1 MKYEECGMQ
10 DAREQASFILHT
22 LPCILAAAMP
32 SYAAFLG
39 HQPRISLAELAAAV
53 PGFLYRRTI
62 KDAVVLFESPVEL
75 DAAFLDTLGGIVIL
89 ARRATDQAV
98 TPAEVPSLL
107 VSELKD
113 ARRSKVT
120 FSLRTLLLPRPAIHT
135 LYRQC
140 KEALRKLGRPC
151 RYVGSEREPAPP
163 VLLRDAGLLDPKRGC
178 ELVLLPE
185 SEEEDNQT
193 FWIGRTIAAQDV
205 NAYTKR
211 DIGKPV
217 RDTTVGL
224 LPPKLAQIL
233 LNMGAWLSRGCQTP
247 LHDPTQKR
255 AKKPEPL
262 TVFDPFCGTGVIPI
276 ECLVRGWHVLAS
288 DLAQKAVNGCEKNL
302 EWLRKELKILKKDA
316 ESTVWKQDALKPFV
330 LKQLPAMV
338 VTETTLGPALE
349 DRPTQKSAAKMK
361 TELEKLEA
369 AFIEHCSKT
378 LPGVP
383 LALTWPF
390 WKIKNETIFLEH
402 AWEAAHKAGYIA
414 TLPPGIEPTRENR
427 LSLLYR
433 RPDQFVGRE
442 IVLLLPRKRK

>member
-120 FSLRTLLLPRPAIHT
+120 FSLRTLLL
-135 LYRQC
+135 
-140 KEALRKLGRPC
+140 
-151 RYVGSEREPAPP
+151 
-163 VLLRDAGLLDPKRGC
+163 RDAGLLDPKRGC

-276 ECLVRGWHVLAS
+276 ECLVRGWHGLAS
-288 DLAQKAVNGCEKNL
+288 DLAQKAVK
-302 EWLRKELKILKKDA
+302 
-316 ESTVWKQDALKPFV
+316 
-330 LKQLPAMV
+330 
-338 VTETTLGPALE
+338 
-349 DRPTQKSAAKMK
+349 
-361 TELEKLEA
+361 
-369 AFIEHCSKT
+369 
-378 LPGVP
+378 
-383 LALTWPF
+383 
-390 WKIKNETIFLEH
+390 
-402 AWEAAHKAGYIA
+402 
-414 TLPPGIEPTRENR
+414 
-427 LSLLYR
+427 
-433 RPDQFVGRE
+433 
-442 IVLLLPRKRK
+442 

>member
-1 MKYEECGMQ
+1 
-10 DAREQASFILHT
+10 
-22 LPCILAAAMP
+22 MP

-39 HQPRISLAELAAAV
+39 HQPRISLAELSASV
-53 PGFLYRRTI
+53 PGFVFRSVL
-62 KDAVVLFESPVEL
+62 KDSIVLFESPVEL

-89 ARRATDQAV
+89 ARRVTDQAV
-98 TPAEVPSLL
+98 TLAEVPSILL
-107 VSELKD
+107 SELKD
-113 ARRSKVT
+113 AKRGKVV
-120 FSLRTLLLPRPAIHT
+120 FALRTFLMPKQTIHT

-140 KEALRKLGRPC
+140 KESLRKQGRPS
-151 RYVGSEREPAPP
+151 RYVGSEREPAAP

-178 ELVLLPE
+178 ELVLLYE
-185 SEEEDNQT
+185 GDEEEN
-193 FWIGRTIAAQDV
+193 RTLWVGHTVWAQDV
-205 NAYTKR
+205 NAYAKR

-233 LNMGAWLSRGCQTP
+233 LNLGGWLARNCQTP
-247 LHDPTQKR
+247 LPDPAKKR
-255 AKKPEPL
+255 AKQEEPL
-262 TVFDPFCGTGVIPI
+262 TVFDPFCGTGVIPM
-276 ECLVRGWHVLAS
+276 ECLMRRWNVLAS
-288 DLAQKAVNGCEKNL
+288 DIAQKAVSGCGKNL
-302 EWLRKELKILKKDA
+302 EWLRKEMKILKKDA
-316 ESTVWKQDALKPFV
+316 DATVWKQDALKPFV
-330 LKQLPAMV
+330 LKKLPDTV

-349 DRPTQKSAAKMK
+349 ERPSQKSAAKMK

-369 AFIEHCSKT
+369 AFIENCAKT

-402 AWEAAHKAGYIA
+402 ALDAAHRAGYTA